1 MSNII
6 TGSQSLDPILTGLFY
21 QSVQAATDYRSL
33 IAAPAKASD
42 GYTGQYLA
50 LSSRPRLSLDQTDDA
65 FASGQ
70 LSALGLN
77 DTSMPTGV
85 SFETKSVTL
94 ERYARNV
101 FINQRD
107 VAQYEA
113 GSGFDLRQP
122 ALDALAHKILGV
134 HCHKVFRGIYSDPA
148 SYGDGSGSGAGSHVV
163 DGPDLNTTTN
173 AIIDEV
179 LVGCQEIYDSEGRYP
194 THAFCNPIVA
204 NLLRQN
210 DSVRARPN
218 QGGAD
223 NTLADADALSAFF
236 SQMFNVTLVVV
247 PATFRDTDGS
257 TGRFMGDHIALS
269 YLDAATAAPTFAAT
283 FVEQGTNVTG
293 EGATLAGIR
302 EETIEDPMGTKIIA
316 DVMFKAQVENSGAGY
331 LIKDVTS

>member
-1 MSNII
+1 MSNIV
-6 TGSQSLDPILTGLFY
+6 TGSSALDPILTGLFY

-33 IAAPAKASD
+33 IAAPPKAID

-65 FASGQ
+65 FGDGQ
-70 LSALGLN
+70 LRALGLN

-85 SFETKSVTL
+85 EFETKTVSL

-107 VAQYEA
+107 VRQYQA

-134 HCHKVFRGIYSDPA
+134 HAYKVFTDIYSTAA

-173 AIIDEV
+173 EIVDFI
-179 LVGCQEIYDSEGRYP
+179 LTGCQEIYDAEGRYP
-194 THAFCNPIVA
+194 THAFVNPVVA

-210 DSVRARPN
+210 DSVRNRPN

-223 NTLADADALSAFF
+223 NTLATSDALGAFF
-236 SQMFNVTLVVV
+236 NQMFNVELVVV
-247 PATFRDTDGS
+247 PATYKKDDGT

-269 YLDAATAAPTFAAT
+269 FLSGDTVSPTFACT
-283 FVEQGTNVTG
+283 FVEQGTNTTG
-293 EGATLAGIR
+293 DGATLAGIR
-302 EETIEDPMGTKIIA
+302 EEQIEDPQGTKIIA
-316 DVMFKAQVENSGAGY
+316 DVMYRAQVENSGAGY

>member
-21 QSVQAATDYRSL
+21 QSVQAASDYKSL
-33 IAAPAKASD
+33 TAAPAKAID

-65 FASGQ
+65 FAAGQ

-85 SFETKSVTL
+85 SFETKTVSL
-94 ERYARNV
+94 ERFARNV
-101 FINQRD
+101 FINDRD
-107 VAQYEA
+107 VRQYQA

-134 HCHKVFRGIYSDPA
+134 HAYKVFNDIYSTPA

-163 DGPDLNTTTN
+163 DGPDLNTTSN
-173 AIIDEV
+173 AIIDEI
-179 LVGCQEIYDSEGRYP
+179 LVGCQEIYDAEGRYP
-194 THAFCNPIVA
+194 SHAFVNPIVA

-210 DSVRARPN
+210 DSVRNRPN

-223 NTLADADALSAFF
+223 NTLATADALGAFF
-236 SQMFNVTLVVV
+236 AQMFSVELVVV
-247 PATFRDTDGS
+247 PATFKAADGT
-257 TGRFMGDHIALS
+257 TGRFMGDHISLAF
-269 YLDAATAAPTFAAT
+269 LDSSTAAPTFAAT
-283 FVEQGTNVTG
+283 FVEQGTNTTG

-302 EETIEDPMGTKIIA
+302 EERIEDPMGVKVIA
-316 DVMFKAQVENSGAGY
+316 DVMYKAQVENSGAGY